1 MVNPENIYTSNIIQ
15 SEQVIFGNICIY
27 TYVDII
33 RVDEKESMNWRE
45 SKEGVHGTVWM
56 EKREGRDA
64 IKL

>member
-45 SKEGVHGTVWM
+45 SKEGVHGTV
-56 EKREGRDA
+56 
-64 IKL
+64 